1 MDQSVIE
8 GVPGRYWHRL
18 EDGRV
23 QCDLCPRYCKL
34 HEGQRGLCFVRARQ
48 NDQILLTT
56 YGRSSGFCI
65 DPIEKKPLNHFL
77 PGTPVLSF
85 GTAGCNLTCKF
96 CQNWDISKARALDR
110 VQDRASPEAI
120 AQAAVR
126 SGCRSVAFTYND
138 PVIFLEYAVD
148 VAQACRA
155 RGIKTVAVSAGYIAP
170 EPRIEFFRH
179 MDAANIDLKGFTD
192 GFYKT
197 LCSSKLDPVLET
209 LEYLE
214 HETDVWFEIT
224 TLLIPGENDTPEE
237 IEAESRWVMEH
248 LGPDVPLHF
257 TAFHPDWSDGYA
269 CDAPGDAEDGAA
281 HRARGGSALRL
292 YRQYPR
298 WRGPEHLLPRLRRD
312 PHRPRLVRSHRV
324 ESLRRRPL
332 RRLRRGLRRRVRRRI
347 RDVGPAPP
355 VHNGA
360 GISMMHGGSS
370 WPPGVSLRVAPP

>member
-1 MDQSVIE
+1 MDQPIIE

-148 VAQACRA
+148 VAQACRE

-179 MDAANIDLKGFTD
+179 MDAANIDLKGFTE

-197 LCSSKLDPVLET
+197 LCSGKLDPVLET

-224 TLLIPGENDTPEE
+224 TLLIPGENDAAEE

-257 TAFHPDWSDGYA
+257 TAFHPDWKMMDTPATPPATLKTARRIALEAGLRYVYT
-269 CDAPGDAEDGAA
+269 GNIHDGAGQSTYCHGCGA
-281 HRARGGSALRL
+281 TLIGRDWYDLTAWNLSADGRCADCGAPCAGVFDAGHGTWGRRRQAITVPPFDAAR
-292 YRQYPR
+292 
-298 WRGPEHLLPRLRRD
+298 
-312 PHRPRLVRSHRV
+312 RLVLASRS
-324 ESLRRRPL
+324 
-332 RRLRRGLRRRVRRRI
+332 
-347 RDVGPAPP
+347 
-355 VHNGA
+355 
-360 GISMMHGGSS
+360 
-370 WPPGVSLRVAPP
+370 